1 MTAFIA
7 LVRKDILLYLHDR
20 RALVINLLLPILL
33 AAFFGY
39 LFGGSGKKEA
49 GRLNVALV
57 MQDTSATSLK
67 IAGALKADVTLR
79 LTEMPL
85 AEAERLV
92 RKGAQKVAIVIP
104 AGFGDAAGAAL
115 FSAGTKPTIA
125 LLYDP
130 SQQMGIAMVK
140 GILTQHVMQAV
151 SASML
156 GGADGDKFIEKS
168 IREIDAK
175 GTSKDE
181 PLRGFLGS
189 LQRYQAQQKASP
201 ATAGQGGGTLSVPFS
216 TTERAMTSEKAVA
229 GYNGYAHS
237 FAGMAVQFIL
247 FMGIDMGV
255 SVLLARRMGIWNRLL
270 AAPISQTTVILA
282 RATSCTFIAMALMC
296 IIFAVAVLVFGVKV
310 SNIPGFLGVALC
322 FAVMTASFGLLIA
335 AFGSTPDAARGI
347 AMFATLILV
356 MLGGAWVPSFLF
368 PEWVQTVTMFMPT
381 RWAVDGFDAVTW
393 RGLGMDVAGMSM
405 AVQLGFAA
413 LFGTLALWQFKR
425 VMR

>member
-49 GRLNVALV
+49 GRLDVALV
-57 MQDTSATSLK
+57 MQDTSATSRK
-67 IAGALKADVTLR
+67 IADGLKADVTLR

-92 RKGAQKVAIVIP
+92 RKGAQKVAVVIP

-115 FSAGTKPTIA
+115 FGAGAKPTIA
-125 LLYDP
+125 MLYDP
-130 SQQMGIAMVK
+130 SQQMGMAMVK

-151 SASML
+151 SASMM
-156 GGADGDKFIEKS
+156 GGAEGDKFVEKS
-168 IREIDAK
+168 IQDMDAK
-175 GTSKDE
+175 GPSKDE
-181 PLRGFLGS
+181 PLRDFLGS
-189 LQRYQAQQKASP
+189 LQKYQTQRKASP
-201 ATAGQGGGTLSVPFS
+201 AAAGQDGATLSVPFS
-216 TTERAMTSEKAVA
+216 TTERAMVSEKAVA

-270 AAPISQTTVILA
+270 AAPLSQTTVILA
-282 RATSCTFIAMALMC
+282 RAASCTIIAMALMC
-296 IIFAVAVLVFGVKV
+296 IIFAVAVLGFGVEV
-310 SNIPGFLGVALC
+310 SHIPGFLGVALC
-322 FAVMTASFGLLIA
+322 FAIMTASFGLLIA
-335 AFGSTPDAARGI
+335 AFGRTPEAARGI

-356 MLGGAWVPSFLF
+356 MLGGAWVPSFVF
-368 PEWVQTVTMFMPT
+368 PEWLQTVTMFMPT

-393 RGLGMDVAGMSM
+393 RGLGMDAAGMSM

-413 LFGTLALWQFKR
+413 LFGTLALWRFKR

>member
-1 MTAFIA
+1 MKAFIA

-20 RALVINLLLPILL
+20 RALVINLLLPIFL
-33 AAFFGY
+33 AVFFGY
-39 LFGGSGKKEA
+39 LFGGSGKKEP
-49 GRLNVALV
+49 GRLDVALV
-57 MQDTSATSLK
+57 MHDTSATSRK
-67 IAGALKADVTLR
+67 ITDGLKADATIR

-92 RKGAQKVAIVIP
+92 RKGAQKVAVVIP

-115 FSAGTKPTIA
+115 FGAGAKPTIA
-125 LLYDP
+125 MLYDP
-130 SQQMGIAMVK
+130 SQQMGMAMVK
-140 GILTQHVMQAV
+140 GVLTQHVMQAV
-151 SASML
+151 SASMM
-156 GGADGDKFIEKS
+156 GGAEGDKFIDKS
-168 IREIDAK
+168 IQDMDAK
-175 GTSKDE
+175 GAANDE
-181 PLRGFLGS
+181 PLRAFLGS
-189 LQRYQAQQKASP
+189 LQKYQTQRNASP

-216 TTERAMTSEKAVA
+216 TTERAMVSEKAVA

-270 AAPISQTTVILA
+270 AAPLSQTTVILA
-282 RATSCTFIAMALMC
+282 RAASCTIIAMALMC
-296 IIFAVAVLVFGVKV
+296 IIFTVAVLGFGVEV

-322 FAVMTASFGLLIA
+322 FAIMTASFGLLIA
-335 AFGSTPDAARGI
+335 AFGRTPEAARGI

-356 MLGGAWVPSFLF
+356 MLGGAWVPCFVF
-368 PEWVQTVTMFMPT
+368 PEWLQTITTFMPT

-393 RGLGMDVAGMSM
+393 RGLGMDAAGMSM

-413 LFGTLALWQFKR
+413 LFGSLALWRFGR

>member
-33 AAFFGY
+33 AVFFGY
-39 LFGGSGKKEA
+39 LFGGSGKKEP
-49 GRLNVALV
+49 GRLDVALV
-57 MQDTSATSLK
+57 MQDTSATSRK
-67 IAGALKADVTLR
+67 IADGLKADATIR

-92 RKGAQKVAIVIP
+92 RKGAQKVAVVIP

-115 FSAGTKPTIA
+115 FGAGAKPTIA
-125 LLYDP
+125 MLYDP
-130 SQQMGIAMVK
+130 SREMGMAMVK

-151 SASML
+151 SASMM
-156 GGADGDKFIEKS
+156 GGAEGDKFVEKS
-168 IREIDAK
+168 IQDMDSK

-181 PLRGFLGS
+181 PLRDFLGS
-189 LQRYQAQQKASP
+189 LQKYQTQRNASP

-216 TTERAMTSEKAVA
+216 TTERAMVSEKAVA

-270 AAPISQTTVILA
+270 AAPLSQTTVILA
-282 RATSCTFIAMALMC
+282 RAASCTIIAMALMC
-296 IIFAVAVLVFGVKV
+296 IIFAVAVLGFGVEV

-322 FAVMTASFGLLIA
+322 FAIMTASFGLLIA
-335 AFGSTPDAARGI
+335 AFGRTPEAARGI

-356 MLGGAWVPSFLF
+356 MLGGAWVPSFVF
-368 PEWVQTVTMFMPT
+368 PEWLQTVTTFMPT

-393 RGLGMDVAGMSM
+393 RGLGMDAAGMSM

-413 LFGTLALWQFKR
+413 VFGALALWRFGR